1 MSVPDLPS
9 WPTLGLRLLLI
20 AGALAAWFGTQRL
33 IGRRCA
39 PQESMDDALHRLTA
53 PANAWLH
60 RHPRA
65 ADALLVGSSL
75 WIDVVTLFVLARA
88 LLGPDFTP
96 FWGLLGL
103 FAARQACQA
112 LVALPA
118 PPGIIWRPPGF
129 PSLFVTYQVGN
140 DFFFSGHTALAVY
153 GALQVSALG
162 LPWLGGL
169 AIAMAVAEIGVVIAL
184 RAHWTLDVI
193 AGAAAAIVAGYTD
206 GAL

>member
-1 MSVPDLPS
+1 MSLPDLPS
-9 WPTLGLRLLLI
+9 WPTLGQRLLMI
-20 AGALAAWFGTQRL
+20 ACALAAWFATQRL
-33 IGRRCA
+33 IGRRSA
-39 PQESMDDALHRLTA
+39 PAESMDDALHRLTA

-60 RHPRA
+60 RQPRA
-65 ADALLVGSSL
+65 ADALLVASSL
-75 WIDVVTLFVLARA
+75 WIDVVTLFVLAKA
-88 LLGPDFTP
+88 LFGPDFAP

-129 PSLFVTYQVGN
+129 PSLFVTYKVGN

-153 GALQVSALG
+153 GALQVAALG
-162 LPWLGGL
+162 LPWLGGV
-169 AIAMAVAEIGVVIAL
+169 AIAMAAAEIVVVIAL

-193 AGAAAAIVAGYTD
+193 AGAAAAIVAGYAS

>member
-1 MSVPDLPS
+1 MSLPDLPS
-9 WPTLGLRLLLI
+9 WPTLGQRLLII
-20 AGALAAWFGTQRL
+20 ACALAAWFATQRL

-39 PQESMDDALHRLTA
+39 AQGSMDDALHRLTA

-60 RHPRA
+60 RQPRA
-65 ADALLVGSSL
+65 ADALLVASSL
-75 WIDVVTLFVLARA
+75 WIDVVTLFVLAKA
-88 LLGPDFTP
+88 LFGPDFAP

-129 PSLFVTYQVGN
+129 PSLFVTYKVGN

-153 GALQVSALG
+153 GALHVAALG
-162 LPWLGGL
+162 LPWLGGM
-169 AIAMAVAEIGVVIAL
+169 AIAMAAAEIVAVIAL

-193 AGAAAAIVAGYTD
+193 AGAVAAILAGYAS

>member
-1 MSVPDLPS
+1 MSLPDLPA
-9 WPTLGLRLLLI
+9 WPTLGLRLLII
-20 AGALAAWFGTQRL
+20 ACALAAWFATQRL
-33 IGRRCA
+33 IGRRSA
-39 PQESMDDALHRLTA
+39 PAESMDDALHRLTA

-60 RHPRA
+60 RQPRA
-65 ADALLVGSSL
+65 ADALLVASSL
-75 WIDVVTLFVLARA
+75 WIDVVTLFVLAKA
-88 LLGPDFTP
+88 LLGPDFAP

-129 PSLFVTYQVGN
+129 PSLFVTYKVGN

-153 GALQVSALG
+153 GALHVAALG
-162 LPWLGGL
+162 LPWLGGM
-169 AIAMAVAEIGVVIAL
+169 AIAMATAEIVAVIAL

-193 AGAAAAIVAGYTD
+193 AGAVAAIVAGYAS

>member
-1 MSVPDLPS
+1 MSLPALPS
-9 WPTLGLRLLLI
+9 WPTLGLRLLVI
-20 AGALAAWFGTQRL
+20 ACALAAWFATQHL
-33 IGRRCA
+33 LGRRPA
-39 PQESMDDALHRLTA
+39 PRESMDDALHRLTA

-65 ADALLVGSSL
+65 ADALLVASSL
-75 WIDVVTLFVLARA
+75 WIDAVTLFVLAKA
-88 LLGPDFTP
+88 LFGADFAP

-112 LVALPA
+112 LVSLPA
-118 PPGIIWRPPGF
+118 PAGIIWRPPGF

-153 GALQVSALG
+153 GALQVAALG
-162 LPWLGGL
+162 LPWAGGL
-169 AIAMAVAEIGVVIAL
+169 AMAMAAAEIIAVIVL

-193 AGAAAAIVAGYTD
+193 AGAAAAIVAGYAA
-206 GAL
+206 GVL

>member
-1 MSVPDLPS
+1 MMGTLPPPDVIA
-9 WPTLGLRLLLI
+9 LRGTLI
-20 AGALAAWFGTQRL
+20 AASLAAWFFTQRL
-33 IGRRCA
+33 IGQRMPA
-39 PQESMDDALHRLTA
+39 SGDIDDALHRLSA

-60 RHPRA
+60 RHPRT
-65 ADALLVGSSL
+65 ADALLIASSL
-75 WIDVVTLFVLARA
+75 WIDVVTLFVLVKA
-88 LLGPDFTP
+88 LLGPDFAP

-129 PSLFVTYQVGN
+129 PSLFVTYKVGN

-153 GALQVSALG
+153 GALHLASLG

-169 AIAMAVAEIGVVIAL
+169 AIAMAAVEISVVIAL
-184 RAHWTLDVI
+184 RAHWTLDVV
-193 AGAAAAIVAGYTD
+193 AGVAAAILAGFAS
-206 GAL
+206 GVL